1 MVGTPW
7 VFARGVKNLLSPTMH
22 RPDADKTPDDASSSR
37 PGKERSRRRL
47 DADAGRD
54 ASDRSSASE
63 DSHSN
68 VLNDITFLDRTTSM
82 RQRDQSKRDPAVDE
96 EDEDG
101 ELTTEALAAR
111 ERRYERRWYSIDP
124 EGSFRS
130 NWDLAQAIIL
140 AYIALTVPFRVGLKQ
155 PAEGGWYV
163 LDLIIDLYFYVD
175 VVLNFVTGFEESE
188 PDEAIDGS
196 LDDAGR
202 VVYDPAA
209 IAKHY
214 ARTWLLIDVVACLPI
229 DIVIRVSEDRFVCSM
244 SSGGCPTAEIGEED
258 DSSGQLL
265 RMFKML
271 RLFRLMKLLRLV
283 KIMRLMERY
292 QDDLFKYIAYLSVVK
307 LVMIMLYVG
316 HLFACFFHY
325 FSVDDWR
332 TSEENAQIADGTLTP
347 WLREYFDDADPTA
360 KDVVDRYIAS
370 MYWAFTT
377 MTTVG
382 YGDIS
387 AVTRVERVI
396 AIFGMIIGGFVFSAI
411 IGTMAEVMGKTD
423 LSRKAHSHKMES
435 VAAFIRDENLPKSM
449 FKEALAFFRRQTVEG
464 YDRASLLREL
474 PFELRKKIMYH
485 SFADVIELAPLF
497 DVAPDVGVDATV
509 FVTELCS
516 RLRPATYSP
525 SELVYASGEIGS
537 TMFILRKGQ
546 IEVLDDAPGGG
557 AAHNGE
563 KESAVVLAT
572 LDPGAY
578 FGEGCVLGD
587 RRRRENMRAKG
598 VVEVCALSAQDAE
611 AMLEFYPHLDRKITG
626 AFRRRRQ
633 LFERFRAARVAEP
646 DLKLREFVR
655 RNLPDGDAPSSR
667 PGSPRFERAGSS
679 LGSETIE
686 KSASAAS
693 AAGRLAGGWAGIA
706 AKTTKDL
713 RGAAEEIKFAANS
726 SGSTRPGLKAR
737 TPDPTLALADA
748 EVEAA
753 GGGGG
758 GGGGEGGAAAA
769 AAGRTLPAAAA
780 SVRRSAT
787 QALMGRRVAEMA
799 ERQAALERKVEETL
813 EAVKRLETLLAERR

>member
-22 RPDADKTPDDASSSR
+22 RPDADKNPDDASSSR

-101 ELTTEALAAR
+101 ELTMEALAAR
-111 ERRYERRWYSIDP
+111 ERRYERRWHSIDP

-130 NWDLAQAIIL
+130 KWDLAQAIIL

-188 PDEAIDGS
+188 PDEAADGS

-229 DIVIRVSEDRFVCSM
+229 DIAIRVSEDRFVCSM
-244 SSGGCPTAEIGEED
+244 SSGGCPTAENSEED

-563 KESAVVLAT
+563 IRRRPRDAGPGRVLRRGVRAGGQKAQGEHARQGGRGGVRAVRAGRGGDARVLPAPRPQNHRRVPEKKAT
-572 LDPGAY
+572 LRTLPRRARRRAGPEAQGVREAQPPGRRRPVVATRVAAVRARGLVP
-578 FGEGCVLGD
+578 GERNDRKVGERGERGGATRGGVGRHRRQD
-587 RRRRENMRAKG
+587 DEGSARRRRGN
-598 VVEVCALSAQDAE
+598 
-611 AMLEFYPHLDRKITG
+611 
-626 AFRRRRQ
+626 
-633 LFERFRAARVAEP
+633 
-646 DLKLREFVR
+646 
-655 RNLPDGDAPSSR
+655 
-667 PGSPRFERAGSS
+667 
-679 LGSETIE
+679 
-686 KSASAAS
+686 
-693 AAGRLAGGWAGIA
+693 
-706 AKTTKDL
+706 
-713 RGAAEEIKFAANS
+713 
-726 SGSTRPGLKAR
+726 
-737 TPDPTLALADA
+737 
-748 EVEAA
+748 
-753 GGGGG
+753 
-758 GGGGEGGAAAA
+758 
-769 AAGRTLPAAAA
+769 
-780 SVRRSAT
+780 
-787 QALMGRRVAEMA
+787 
-799 ERQAALERKVEETL
+799 
-813 EAVKRLETLLAERR
+813 

>member
-1 MVGTPW
+1 
-7 VFARGVKNLLSPTMH
+7 MH
-22 RPDADKTPDDASSSR
+22 RDEAREAVGRQELHREGVSCLRAFDAHRARSHAI
-37 PGKERSRRRL
+37 SRRR
-47 DADAGRD
+47 
-54 ASDRSSASE
+54 
-63 DSHSN
+63 
-68 VLNDITFLDRTTSM
+68 
-82 RQRDQSKRDPAVDE
+82 
-96 EDEDG
+96 
-101 ELTTEALAAR
+101 
-111 ERRYERRWYSIDP
+111 
-124 EGSFRS
+124 
-130 NWDLAQAIIL
+130 
-140 AYIALTVPFRVGLKQ
+140 
-155 PAEGGWYV
+155 
-163 LDLIIDLYFYVD
+163 
-175 VVLNFVTGFEESE
+175 
-188 PDEAIDGS
+188 
-196 LDDAGR
+196 
-202 VVYDPAA
+202 
-209 IAKHY
+209 Y
-214 ARTWLLIDVVACLPI
+214 ANLLQ
-229 DIVIRVSEDRFVCSM
+229 
-244 SSGGCPTAEIGEED
+244 EIGEED

-557 AAHNGE
+557 PRI
-563 KESAVVLAT
+563 T
-572 LDPGAY
+572 
-578 FGEGCVLGD
+578 
-587 RRRRENMRAKG
+587 AKKN
-598 VVEVCALSAQDAE
+598 
-611 AMLEFYPHLDRKITG
+611 P
-626 AFRRRRQ
+626 
-633 LFERFRAARVAEP
+633 P
-646 DLKLREFVR
+646 
-655 RNLPDGDAPSSR
+655 PSSR
-667 PGSPRFERAGSS
+667 RWIRAR
-679 LGSETIE
+679 T
-686 KSASAAS
+686 SA
-693 AAGRLAGGWAGIA
+693 
-706 AKTTKDL
+706 
-713 RGAAEEIKFAANS
+713 RGACW
-726 SGSTRPGLKAR
+726 GT
-737 TPDPTLALADA
+737 
-748 EVEAA
+748 
-753 GGGGG
+753 
-758 GGGGEGGAAAA
+758 EG
-769 AAGRTLPAAAA
+769 AGRTCAPRGSWRCARCPRRTRRRCSSFTRTSTAKSPARSGEEGNSSNA
-780 SVRRSAT
+780 SAPRASPSRT
-787 QALMGRRVAEMA
+787 
-799 ERQAALERKVEETL
+799 
-813 EAVKRLETLLAERR
+813 